1 MSDFN
6 QFSKEVTRVLRNAM
20 NRTLTKVSKEQR
32 ELIAK
37 RVSIKKRYLDKKR
50 LVRRGARA
58 DDLSIKIFAMPKA
71 ITPFM
76 LETHARPKGY
86 DYGIPNGRHFY
97 VRGITKHRRNKGN
110 ASGFKVGII
119 SAKKRAKR
127 GSKDLRPYYYLSKLS
142 DLDTEALKISDAVL
156 AKAEYIFS
164 QELKK

>member
-20 NRTLTKVSKEQR
+20 NRTLTKVSKEQK

-76 LETHARPKGY
+76 LEAHARPKVG
-86 DYGIPNGRHFY
+86 DYGIPKGKHFY
-97 VRGITKHRRNKGN
+97 VRGLTSTRQNKGN
-110 ASGFKVGII
+110 TNGFLTGQAV
-119 SAKKRAKR
+119 AKDGRR
-127 GSKDLRPYYYLSKLS
+127 FFYLRKLS

>member
-20 NRTLTKVSKEQR
+20 NRTLTKVSKEQK

-76 LETHARPKGY
+76 LEAHARPKVG
-86 DYGIPNGRHFY
+86 DYGIPKGKHFY
-97 VRGITKHRRNKGN
+97 VRGITSTRQNKGN
-110 ASGFKVGII
+110 TSGFLTGQAV
-119 SAKKRAKR
+119 AKDGR
-127 GSKDLRPYYYLSKLS
+127 SFFYLRKLS
-142 DLDTEALKISDAVL
+142 DLDKEALKISDAIL
-156 AKAEYIFS
+156 TKAEYIFS